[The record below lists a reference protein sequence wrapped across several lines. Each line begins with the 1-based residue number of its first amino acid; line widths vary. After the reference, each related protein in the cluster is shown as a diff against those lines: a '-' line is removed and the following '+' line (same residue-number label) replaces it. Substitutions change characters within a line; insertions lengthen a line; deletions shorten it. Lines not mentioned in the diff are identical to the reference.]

1 MLSLYPSTIC
11 QCRRPG
17 RYVSITDSFGLVV
30 QQQQLQ
36 SLIKS
41 AGRQQG
47 KLCCLPLSLSLFLC
61 TRNSRQNW
69 RANWAGLNFDQE
81 EVEVSEDEREPGAM
95 AFTVR
100 SCDAPVSVST
110 TKSCVLFS
118 GAVIFIHSFLG
129 LFVRSFKSCLKLVFL
144 SLSPSLHLL
153 PKTASA
159 AASQLIEVVC
169 SLLSPYYFYYH

>member
-1 MLSLYPSTIC
+1 M
-11 QCRRPG
+11 
-17 RYVSITDSFGLVV
+17 
-30 QQQQLQ
+30 
-36 SLIKS
+36 
-41 AGRQQG
+41 
-47 KLCCLPLSLSLFLC
+47 
-61 TRNSRQNW
+61 
-69 RANWAGLNFDQE
+69 
-81 EVEVSEDEREPGAM
+81 SEDEREPGAM

-118 GAVIFIHSFLG
+118 GAVIFIHSFNPWL
-129 LFVRSFKSCLKLVFL
+129 VRSLIQVLSQISVSL